1 MAEKKKHTIVNAA
14 GEDITVQHEKEKA
27 EGVVHNAADAIASGE
42 RPPIQQAKPVGN
54 AKTLRIGAVILWV
67 LALIFEILAVLVIA
81 GKINLSANGP
91 MVPMVIF
98 LILDLACVIVGAQ
111 FWKKANHIDPASEAN
126 PTKFWI
132 WNNMGLIVCAVAF
145 IPFIIIL
152 LTDKNADKKTKTIG
166 TVVAVI
172 ALLLGGLMSYDFH
185 PVSAEDKQ
193 EALAVFGEED
203 VYWTRFGK
211 CYHTSDDCSAL
222 NQSEQLTK
230 GTVEQAIAANR
241 VRLCSF
247 CAKRDNI
254 TTVKTD
260 DEDLN
265 VENADAIEEAEEEL
279 QQEEDA
285 AETEE

>member
-14 GEDITVQHEKEKA
+14 GEDITAQHEQEKA
-27 EGVVHNAADAIASGE
+27 DGVIHNAADAIAAGE
-42 RPPIQQAKPVGN
+42 RPPVQEAKPLGN
-54 AKTLRIGAVILWV
+54 AKGLRIGAIVLWV
-67 LALIFEILAVLVIA
+67 LALAFEILAVLVIA
-81 GKINLSANGP
+81 GKINITSGGP
-91 MVPMVIF
+91 TAPMVIF
-98 LILDLACVIVGAQ
+98 LILDLACVIAGAQ
-111 FWKKANHIDPASEAN
+111 LWKKANHIDPVSEAN

-132 WNNMGLIVCAVAF
+132 WNNMGLIVCTVAF
-145 IPFIIIL
+145 VPFIIIL
-152 LTDKNADKKTKTIG
+152 LTNKDADKKTKTIG

-172 ALLLGGLMSYDFH
+172 ALLLGGLLSYDFH
-185 PVSAEDKQ
+185 PVSLEDKQ
-193 EALAVFGEED
+193 EAVSVFGDED

-211 CYHTSDDCSAL
+211 CYHTSDECSAL

-230 GTVEQAIAANR
+230 GSVEQAIAANR

-265 VENADAIEEAEEEL
+265 QENADAIDEAKEEL
-279 QQEEDA
+279 QQEQEEATED
-285 AETEE
+285 